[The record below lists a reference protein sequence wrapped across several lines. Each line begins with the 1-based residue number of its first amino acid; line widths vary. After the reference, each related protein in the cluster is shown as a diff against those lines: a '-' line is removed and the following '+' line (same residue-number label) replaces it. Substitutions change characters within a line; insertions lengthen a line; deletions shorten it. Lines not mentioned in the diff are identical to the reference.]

1 MTVKET
7 KTKEVKSKSTSHVN
21 RGMKFEKVIQNKCD
35 KLRAEG
41 IALISKVPTDWVVTR
56 GAGGRITSGFPRA
69 ESCFVDFIGIYK
81 EKAFALECKETKNK
95 TSFPFSNIK
104 DTQIEFLD
112 KWTELG
118 GLGYYIIRF
127 EENKKVFLV
136 SSEDMHKCIN
146 TIDRKS
152 VPYNYCIE
160 SGDFI
165 EIDYKKLDFENY
177 IETK

>member
-7 KTKEVKSKSTSHVN
+7 KIKEVKKSTSHVN

-56 GAGGRITSGFPRA
+56 IGGRIVSGFPRA

-112 KWTELG
+112 KWTKLG

-127 EENKKVFLV
+127 ETNKKVFLI
-136 SSEDMHKCIN
+136 SSDNLHKCIN

-152 VPYNYCIE
+152 VPYGDCLE
-160 SGDFI
+160 SEDFI

>member
-1 MTVKET
+1 MTVKD
-7 KTKEVKSKSTSHVN
+7 KTKEVKKKSTSHVN
-21 RGMKFEKVIQNKCD
+21 RGMKFEKLIQNKCD

-56 GAGGRITSGFPRA
+56 IGGKIVSGFPRA

-81 EKAFALECKETKNK
+81 GKAIALECKETKNK

-136 SSEDMHKCIN
+136 SSENMHKCIN

-152 VPYNYCIE
+152 VPYGDCVE
-160 SGDFI
+160 SEDFI
-165 EIDYKKLDFENY
+165 EIDYNELDFENY
-177 IETK
+177 IIIK